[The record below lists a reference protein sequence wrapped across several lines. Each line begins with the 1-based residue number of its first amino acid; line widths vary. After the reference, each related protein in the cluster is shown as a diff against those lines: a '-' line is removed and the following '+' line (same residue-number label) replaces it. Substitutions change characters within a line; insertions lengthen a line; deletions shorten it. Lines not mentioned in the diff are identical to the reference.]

1 MHYYIGLIIE
11 ALFLF
16 FADIVAIRYNEIKAE
31 NTLRAKIQAVKGM
44 GSKARIYSVYMFVV
58 LVATA
63 FLLVQYKGDNT
74 ILMNVER
81 VYLVS
86 LILPAMFYDL
96 REERIPNKIVMYGTI
111 CRLIF
116 IIPEVMLEGDI
127 IMRWIMEA
135 VAVVIMFVVAV
146 AIILICEDAFGMG
159 DIKLF
164 AVMGAFLGIDGLFA
178 AMFYTA
184 ILSGFAS
191 VLLIIL
197 KKKKLKDTIKYAPF
211 IVVGT
216 IIAIFVFG
224 A

>member
-31 NTLRAKIQAVKGM
+31 KTLRAKIQAVKGM
-44 GSKARIYSVYMFVV
+44 GSKARIYSAYMFVV

-81 VYLVS
+81 VYLIS

-96 REERIPNKIVMYGTI
+96 REERIPNKLVVYGTI
-111 CRLIF
+111 CRLMF
-116 IIPEVMLEGDI
+116 IIPEMLLEDDI
-127 IMRWIMEA
+127 IMTWIMES
-135 VAVVIMFVVAV
+135 VAVVIMVFVAV
-146 AIILICEDAFGMG
+146 AILLIYEEAFGMG
-159 DIKLF
+159 DVKLF
-164 AVMGAFLGIDGLFA
+164 AVMGAYLGIGGLFA
-178 AMFYTA
+178 AMFYTG
-184 ILSGFAS
+184 ILSGIAS
-191 VLLIIL
+191 VFLIIL
-197 KKKKLKDTIKYAPF
+197 RRKKLKDTMKYAPF
-211 IVVGT
+211 IVWGT